1 VWQGRAARLIGPVA
15 ALALVAAGQAVL
27 AGAGAHPVLVGPGS
41 YGVVDLGDRVP
52 YRLAGAGCL
61 TDTVRIVVTA
71 GRAGGRVHSAPS
83 APTADPLRPDS
94 CAGAVTVPT
103 ETQVR
108 TTGWRQGDP
117 IAITVESDH
126 SRVPLRYL
134 RVEADQA
141 EPAAGGPSVV
151 PAADPRSPKTDHAML
166 MSAGDAIDLGR
177 VDLTKINAVSVRACL
192 TGGVPVKATPI
203 MFTLHQ
209 DSPDGPAI
217 VGPRDIAS
225 DMFVGPWNDSNGWV
239 GCYFLAP
246 SEITGTVAERA
257 PHLFASID
265 AASSPVLVNFI
276 DFNGTGAKLPER
288 PPRDPRGTQLLFD
301 GSSFK
306 GWDQSGC
313 ALRDGAV
320 RTAGYPGGCS
330 MTYARRQLHDV
341 LIRLSFRLENF
352 NDNGG
357 IYVGGTE
364 IQMRQAGEWL
374 IGGYYGPT
382 RGQSVVPSPAAGCN
396 FNFQVMF
403 TYTACGYPANV
414 DNVNVFPDWNQ
425 MEILQLGAHYVVRVN
440 GRTVTDTYAADGD
453 PGKFALQ
460 LVTQPEFAFRYGVGG
475 TFQEPWPPRVEQP
488 DSWGNEWF
496 DNVRVYRCH
505 SRTDRV
511 CTRDHSDAGI
521 G

>member
-1 VWQGRAARLIGPVA
+1 VLHERAARLITPVA
-15 ALALVAAGQAVL
+15 ALALVAAAHVVL
-27 AGAGAHPVLVGPGS
+27 AAPHAQSTLVAPGS
-41 YGVVDLGDRVP
+41 YGVVDFGDRVR
-52 YRLAGAGCL
+52 YALLGEDCR
-61 TDTVRIVVTA
+61 DDHVRIVVTA
-71 GRAGGRVHSAPS
+71 GRADGRAVSYGSP
-83 APTADPLRPDS
+83 PTGSPVAPDS
-94 CAGAVTVPT
+94 CAGTITVPT
-103 ETQVR
+103 ESKVHE
-108 TTGWRQGDP
+108 TGWRQGDP
-117 IAITVESDH
+117 IDIAVVADH
-126 SRVPLRYL
+126 SRVPLRYVRL
-134 RVEADQA
+134 EADQA
-141 EPAAGGPSVV
+141 KPAAGQPTVV
-151 PAADPRSPKTDHAML
+151 PAADPRSPKTDKAML
-166 MSAGDAIDLGR
+166 MAPGDAIDLGR
-177 VDLTKINAVSVRACL
+177 VDLTRINAVSVRACL

-209 DSPDGPAI
+209 DAPDGPAI

-246 SEITGTVAERA
+246 SEITGTVVERA
-257 PHLFASID
+257 PHLYASID

-276 DFNGTGAKLPER
+276 DFNGTGAKIPER
-288 PPRDPRGTQLLFD
+288 PPADPPGTQTLFD

-306 GWDQSGC
+306 GWDHSGC

-320 RTAGYPGGCS
+320 RTSSHPSGCS
-330 MTYARRQLHDV
+330 MTYTKSKLHNV

-352 NDNGG
+352 HDNGG
-357 IYVGGTE
+357 IMVGGTE

-382 RGQSVVPSPAAGCN
+382 RGQSVTPAPAPGCN

-403 TYTACGYPANV
+403 TYTACGYPANI

-425 MEILQLGAHYVVRVN
+425 MDILQLGGHYVVRVN

-453 PGKFALQ
+453 PGKYALQ
-460 LVTQPEFAFRYGVGG
+460 IVTQPEFAFRYGIDGS
-475 TFQEPWPPRVEQP
+475 FQQPWPPNVTQP
-488 DSWGNEWF
+488 DSWGNEWY

-505 SRTDRV
+505 SAHDPV
-511 CTRDHSDAGI
+511 CTADRSDAGI